1 MDQSPK
7 CKNKTFKRKYKLFV
21 ILISQWVLR
30 YGMKNTSD
38 QNIQKNK
45 LCQNLK
51 YVCFKEYYQGLSG
64 QENLLLL

>member
-45 LCQNLK
+45 T
-51 YVCFKEYYQGLSG
+51 LSKSKIYMF
-64 QENLLLL
+64 QRILPRAQ